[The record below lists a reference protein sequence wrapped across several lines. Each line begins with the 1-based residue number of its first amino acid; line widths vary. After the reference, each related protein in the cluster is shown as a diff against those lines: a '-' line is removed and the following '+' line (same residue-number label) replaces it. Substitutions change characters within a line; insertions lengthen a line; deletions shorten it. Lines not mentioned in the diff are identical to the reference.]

1 MLFITCQLEQ
11 QRKNG
16 RTMNTTNEGLSTEE
30 KIEQLEQENAY
41 LRSLL
46 EKNHIEID
54 NLPFFIHEESITEL
68 HIRFF
73 YSYFRG
79 RADVYAK
86 RSGKPNPKTGKF
98 VYYPQCA
105 NFWKE
110 GLCPRKW
117 GRNIRCQD
125 CSNKHYI
132 RLGEKV
138 IKAHLLGE
146 KEDCSDVIGIYPLH
160 ADGRCYFL
168 VFDFDDHQALG
179 NGWKEEVDALRKMC
193 QLFDVPCLVE
203 RSRSGNGAHVWI
215 FFATPVPAFKA
226 RKFGTL
232 LLTKGSES
240 IDLPSFSSYDRMLPA
255 QDWLEKGK
263 IGNLIALPL
272 QGQAL
277 KKGNS
282 AFVDEQWHPYPN
294 QWRILKSTRKLNEEE
309 IDQWIKEWDQED
321 VLGLFSDIKAGEDDK
336 PWKKRTIEFNASD
349 VDRPIHLVRAERL
362 YVETTHIKPG
372 MANQIRRLASFA
384 NKEFFKTQAMGRST
398 KNLSRIIACYDN
410 YEQYIAIP
418 RGLEENLIEK
428 LDQAQIRYEI
438 EDETKH
444 GHPLAVCFQGT
455 LYKNQQEAL
464 DRLCARPMGIL
475 SASTAFGKT
484 VVGAAMIAKKKMSTL
499 ILVHTR
505 EILQGWVDALEQFLV
520 WEDVLPQYTTPSGR
534 KKTRKSH
541 IGVLYGGKDT
551 CSRKVDVAIISS
563 VLNKEEKLPFL
574 DEYGMVI
581 MDECHHI
588 PSKTYEQVI
597 QKIPACCRYGF
608 SATPKRKDGQDPKI
622 FMYFGPVRYRFSA
635 KERAIQQGIVHIV
648 VPRYTSFFL
657 WNEEQQTIQEAYRQ
671 TIHNQRRNELIIQ
684 DIKKCLKEKRTP
696 LVLSRFR
703 SHAQYLYRCLE
714 GEADHVF
721 LLQGGSSAQERE
733 TIRSGLKAVPEDE
746 SLILIAVDKYIGEG
760 FNYPRLD
767 TLFLATPFK
776 SDINVEQYAGR
787 LNRDHPNKEKVIIY
801 DYVDHYVGYFRKM
814 YHERIRAYK
823 KIGYI
828 VSSGMDESIQDG
840 RSVYDQEGYVDMLRN
855 DLEKARS
862 DVVLCTTGMPADSFW
877 MLLEELSE
885 RGVTIT
891 VFLKEKI
898 IKKDFNCLKIIQ
910 RHDLDMNFSVIDQ
923 KIVWYGNIDLFEN
936 RQEGQMIRILD
947 SRIADELM
955 GRIRETDGEGEQ
967 LKLF

>member
-16 RTMNTTNEGLSTEE
+16 RTMNTTNEGLSMEE

-105 NFWKE
+105 NFWKD

-132 RLGEKV
+132 QLGENAV
-138 IKAHLLGE
+138 KAHLLGE

-193 QLFDVPCLVE
+193 QLFEVPCLVE

-321 VLGLFSDIKAGEDDK
+321 VLGLFSDIKAGEEEK

-349 VDRPIHLVRAERL
+349 VDKLLHLVRAERL

-428 LDQAQIRYEI
+428 LDQACIRYEI

-520 WEDVLPQYTTPSGR
+520 WEDALPQYTTPSGR

-657 WNEEQQTIQEAYRQ
+657 WNEEQQTIQVAYRQ
-671 TIHNQRRNELIIQ
+671 TIQNQRRNDLIIQ

-696 LVLSRFR
+696 LVLSQFR
-703 SHAQYLYRCLE
+703 SHA
-714 GEADHVF
+714 
-721 LLQGGSSAQERE
+721 
-733 TIRSGLKAVPEDE
+733 
-746 SLILIAVDKYIGEG
+746 
-760 FNYPRLD
+760 
-767 TLFLATPFK
+767 
-776 SDINVEQYAGR
+776 
-787 LNRDHPNKEKVIIY
+787 
-801 DYVDHYVGYFRKM
+801 
-814 YHERIRAYK
+814 
-823 KIGYI
+823 
-828 VSSGMDESIQDG
+828 
-840 RSVYDQEGYVDMLRN
+840 
-855 DLEKARS
+855 
-862 DVVLCTTGMPADSFW
+862 
-877 MLLEELSE
+877 
-885 RGVTIT
+885 
-891 VFLKEKI
+891 
-898 IKKDFNCLKIIQ
+898 
-910 RHDLDMNFSVIDQ
+910 
-923 KIVWYGNIDLFEN
+923 
-936 RQEGQMIRILD
+936 
-947 SRIADELM
+947 
-955 GRIRETDGEGEQ
+955 
-967 LKLF
+967 

>member
-1 MLFITCQLEQ
+1 
-11 QRKNG
+11 
-16 RTMNTTNEGLSTEE
+16 MNTIYDGLSMEE
-30 KIEQLEQENAY
+30 KIEHLEQENAY

-68 HIRFF
+68 HVRFF

-132 RLGEKV
+132 QLGENA

-146 KEDCSDVIGIYPLH
+146 KEDCSDVIGVYPLY

-168 VFDFDDHQALG
+168 VFDFDDHQELG

-282 AFVDEQWHPYPN
+282 AFVDERWQPYPN
-294 QWRILKSTRKLNEEE
+294 QWRVLKSTRKLNEEE

-321 VLGLFSDIKAGEDDK
+321 VLGLFSDIKESEDDK
-336 PWKKRTIEFNASD
+336 PWKKRTIDFNASD
-349 VDRPIHLVRAERL
+349 VDKLLHLVRAERL

-384 NKEFFKTQAMGRST
+384 NKEFFKTQAMGHST

-444 GHPLAVCFQGT
+444 GYPLAVRFQGT

-464 DRLCARPMGIL
+464 DILCARPMGIL

-520 WEDVLPQYTTPSGR
+520 WEDALPQYTTPSGK

-635 KERAIQQGIVHIV
+635 KERAIQQWILHVV
-648 VPRYTSFFL
+648 VPRYTSFFV

-671 TIHNQRRNELIIQ
+671 TIQNQRRNDLIIQ

-733 TIRSGLKAVPEDE
+733 TIRSGLKTVPEDE

-767 TLFLATPFK
+767 TLFLTTPFK

-828 VSSGMDESIQDG
+828 VSSGIDESIHDG
-840 RSVYDQEGYVDMLRN
+840 RSVYDHEGYVEMLRK

-862 DVVLCTTGMPADSFW
+862 DVVLCTSGLPPDSFW
-877 MLLEELSE
+877 MLLEELNE
-885 RGVTIT
+885 RGITIT
-891 VFLKEKI
+891 IFSKEKI
-898 IKKDFNCLKIIQ
+898 IKKDFNRLKNIQ

-923 KIVWYGNIDLFEN
+923 KIVWYGNIDLSEN

-955 GRIRETDGEGEQ
+955 ERIRETDGEGEQ